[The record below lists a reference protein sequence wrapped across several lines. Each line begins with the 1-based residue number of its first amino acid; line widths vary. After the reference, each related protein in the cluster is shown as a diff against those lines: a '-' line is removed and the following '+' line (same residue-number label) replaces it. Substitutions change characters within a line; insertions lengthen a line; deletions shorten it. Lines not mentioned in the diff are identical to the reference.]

1 MYISAMKNNLV
12 EEQKKAISKL
22 GKKWKSES
30 EMYIED
36 YFEQLQRAV
45 KIRKKVIANLTKA
58 DLNTDVSFVEYRSGR
73 KIS

>member
-45 KIRKKVIANLTKA
+45 KIRKKVIVNLTKA